1 LSRYWSRLQSLD
13 GPDNRLPGQPA
24 WQLKLG
30 FDARPAKS
38 KLRYGASLG
47 YTKAARYQAEPQ
59 AWVEADDD
67 LSLEAYGLYSFDRNR
82 RLRITFQD
90 LARWSSESSN
100 LRVFDEGSRLETAR
114 GPGRL
119 RASLRYELGF

>member
-1 LSRYWSRLQSLD
+1 MSRYWSRLQSLD

-30 FDARPAKS
+30 FDARPSKS

-47 YTKAARYQAEPQ
+47 YTKAARHQTEPQ

-82 RLRITFQD
+82 RLRLTVQD
-90 LARWSSESSN
+90 LARWPSESSN

-114 GPGRL
+114 RPGGL